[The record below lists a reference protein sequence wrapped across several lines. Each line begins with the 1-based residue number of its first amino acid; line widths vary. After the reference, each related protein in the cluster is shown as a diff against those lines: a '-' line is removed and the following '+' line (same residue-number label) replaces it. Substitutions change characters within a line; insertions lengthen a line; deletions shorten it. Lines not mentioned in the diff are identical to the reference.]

1 MIGQASDRGCH
12 ISAMN
17 IPTLLTWLRIG
28 LLPVIVA
35 VFYMDGDWARPLCS
49 FIFVIAGV
57 TDWLDGYLA
66 RRMSLESRFGAF
78 LDPVA
83 DKLMVMVALV
93 LMVESAQSWVV
104 TLPAAVIIGREITI
118 SALREWMAEIGQ
130 RAHVAVSSLG
140 KIKTAMQIIALVVL
154 LYDQALFGF
163 DVQPLGLLC
172 LYIAAVLTIWSMA
185 QYLVAAMKIG
195 VDS

>member
-1 MIGQASDRGCH
+1 
-12 ISAMN
+12 MN

-28 LLPVIVA
+28 LLPVIA
-35 VFYMDGDWARPLCS
+35 AIFYLDEPWARPLCAAI
-49 FIFVIAGV
+49 FIVAGI

-104 TLPAAVIIGREITI
+104 TLPAIVIIGREITI

-140 KIKTAMQIIALVVL
+140 KIKTTMQIVALVVL
-154 LYDQALFGF
+154 LYKQKLFGI
-163 DVQPLGLLC
+163 DLQPIGLVC
-172 LYIAAVLTIWSMA
+172 LYIAAVLTIWSMV
-185 QYLVAAMKIG
+185 QYLVAAMKID

>member
-1 MIGQASDRGCH
+1 
-12 ISAMN
+12 MN

-35 VFYMDGDWARPLCS
+35 VFYMDGDWARPLCA

-104 TLPAAVIIGREITI
+104 TLPAVVIIGREITI

-140 KIKTAMQIIALVVL
+140 KLKTAMQIIALVVL
-154 LYDQALFGF
+154 LYKQDLFGF
-163 DVQPLGLLC
+163 DVQPFGLVC
-172 LYIAAVLTIWSMA
+172 LYIAAVLTIWSMV

>member
-1 MIGQASDRGCH
+1 
-12 ISAMN
+12 MN
-17 IPTLLTWLRIG
+17 IPTLLTWLRIA
-28 LLPVIVA
+28 LLPVIA
-35 VFYMDGDWARPLCS
+35 AIFYIDAPWARPVCAL
-49 FIFVIAGV
+49 IFVVAGI

-93 LMVESAQSWVV
+93 LVVESAQNWIV
-104 TLPAAVIIGREITI
+104 TLPAIVIIGREITI

-130 RAHVAVSSLG
+130 RAKVAVSSLG
-140 KIKTAMQIIALVVL
+140 KIKTAMQIVALVVL
-154 LYDQALFGF
+154 LYKQQLFGF
-163 DVQPLGLLC
+163 DVQPIGLIC

-185 QYLVAAMKIG
+185 QYLIAATKLD